1 MLYLY
6 TPPPGSRTI
15 AEGEA
20 GKFVGD
26 KNWGIWRKK
35 KCLLEIKDNLT
46 HELKKKKKLRSPA

>member
-6 TPPPGSRTI
+6 TSPPDSRTI

-35 KCLLEIKDNLT
+35 NSVFWK
-46 HELKKKKKLRSPA
+46 LKTI

>member
-6 TPPPGSRTI
+6 TPPPGSRTT

-35 KCLLEIKDNLT
+35 KNSVFWK
-46 HELKKKKKLRSPA
+46 LKTI

>member
-15 AEGEA
+15 AKGEA

-35 KCLLEIKDNLT
+35 NQCLLEIKDNLT
-46 HELKKKKKLRSPA
+46 HELKKN